1 MNQGKRSG
9 HGNASQSRSKNASR
23 THGVRRNFIGKQRRI
38 GTFAEAFRSLC
49 VEDERAA
56 ETLQREGCYRQAVYF
71 YIQTME
77 KLTRFAIFS
86 EVAPGVLDKSGTTYR
101 ERTLTHNLDELLTVL
116 LEVYKE
122 TINDSRVSEQIEK
135 QLSVHVLQGVRFGAL
150 HNDVRYPRYMDQKRP
165 CLLLELTEKDSA
177 TLAETLARLKLFVEG
192 FQQLKGSVD
201 RQQPTEPATTKR
213 TAAEPRSSGK
223 PVSEFRF

>member
-1 MNQGKRSG
+1 
-9 HGNASQSRSKNASR
+9 
-23 THGVRRNFIGKQRRI
+23 
-38 GTFAEAFRSLC
+38 
-49 VEDERAA
+49 
-56 ETLQREGCYRQAVYF
+56 
-71 YIQTME
+71 ME

-86 EVAPGVLDKSGTTYR
+86 EVSPQVLDKNGTTYR

-135 QLSVHVLQGVRFGAL
+135 QLSEHVLQGVRFGVL
-150 HNDVRYPRYMDQKRP
+150 HNDVRYPRYMDRKRT

-177 TLAETLARLKLFVEG
+177 KLAETLARLKLFVEG